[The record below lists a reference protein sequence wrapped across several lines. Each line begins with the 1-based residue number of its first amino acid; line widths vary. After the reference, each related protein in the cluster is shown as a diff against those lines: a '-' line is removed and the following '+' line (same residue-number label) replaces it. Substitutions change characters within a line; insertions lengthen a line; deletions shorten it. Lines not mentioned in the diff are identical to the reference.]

1 MFQIRLHFFSLIY
14 ECDKLIYSPLPQQTL
29 AGRRAKKCGKRKK
42 RGTRVL
48 MSRVSLFLIGWKA
61 TTDFFSVIPDCMKEM
76 LSSFDIPDWL
86 KSDKGLFLE
95 WQNRPQTVIRLNSG
109 LWIWP
114 RCVEQKSSV
123 SWHSQ
128 LTIAALRVW
137 PIIFNRTTLVKY
149 YTFLS
154 RLFK

>member
-1 MFQIRLHFFSLIY
+1 MFQIGLQFFSLIY

-42 RGTRVL
+42 AEEHV
-48 MSRVSLFLIGWKA
+48 FLCHVFRYSWLVEKRPQI
-61 TTDFFSVIPDCMKEM
+61 FFSVIPD
-76 LSSFDIPDWL
+76 WL
-86 KSDKGLFLE
+86 KGDKGLFLE

-109 LWIWP
+109 LWIWS